1 MYSFSLHF
9 TQDLPKYNDKTKHF
23 VVRTICVSFLTFY
36 RAVLSIIPWTV
47 VAMSLAALSGLS
59 VFAFYSR
66 IGCDPLKAR
75 FIRNPNQVNGVSICY
90 IYQLLRAKILPNIY
104 QLLFKNNFGHN
115 SDNMVVKLLDLLFAI
130 LANQYKQFLT
140 LSSMVSVYSIYK
152 HSIQQHP
159 LIMHM

>member
-1 MYSFSLHF
+1 
-9 TQDLPKYNDKTKHF
+9 
-23 VVRTICVSFLTFY
+23 
-36 RAVLSIIPWTV
+36 
-47 VAMSLAALSGLS
+47 MSLAALSGLS

-90 IYQLLRAKILPNIY
+90 IY

-159 LIMHM
+159 LIMHL